1 MVGLTPSGP
10 GKEGSWTLCQCDLF
24 LPVTRGA
31 QLEIGCLARDAVWPP
46 VSRV

>member
-1 MVGLTPSGP
+1 MVDLTPAGP
-10 GKEGSWTLCQCDLF
+10 GREGSWTLCQCDLF
-24 LPVTRGA
+24 LPVTQGA